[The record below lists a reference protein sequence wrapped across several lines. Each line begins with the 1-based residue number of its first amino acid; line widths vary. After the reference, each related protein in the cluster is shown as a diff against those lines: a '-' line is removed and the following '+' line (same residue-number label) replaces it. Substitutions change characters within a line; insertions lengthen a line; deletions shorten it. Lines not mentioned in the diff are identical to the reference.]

1 MKGSLLIKHLGCAPH
16 LLAVWAC
23 LALASL
29 SAPARADII
38 DYTYT
43 FASDIESL
51 GEFDDP
57 SNVIV
62 DIDLTSLGLL
72 PDLEIIGAA
81 YDVDLVATSPS
92 WLSELV
98 VSFNDEVF
106 LTPGFDDDAPGGP
119 VNYSEGMLIFED
131 IGIDNIV
138 ITNGILSLRFF
149 EWFDDASVD
158 PDGLWLAGSSLTFRL
173 NATPVPEPASL
184 AMIVCGLV
192 GVGGY
197 GFARR
202 ARRGSAA

>member
-1 MKGSLLIKHLGCAPH
+1 MKGSLLIKHLGRAPH
-16 LLAVWAC
+16 LLAVGAC
-23 LALASL
+23 LALASP

-51 GEFDDP
+51 GEFGDP

-62 DIDLTSLGLL
+62 NIDLTSLGIL

-81 YDVDLVATSPS
+81 YDVDLIAFDPS

-98 VSFNDEVF
+98 VSFNDEIF
-106 LTPGFDDDAPGGP
+106 LTPGFEDNNPGGP
-119 VNYSEGMLIFED
+119 ANYSAGLIIFED

-138 ITNGILSLRFF
+138 IDNGILSLRFF
-149 EWFDDASVD
+149 EDFDDVSVE